1 MPFPV
6 AALTHDTLVERAH
19 SVVKIHIQLADY
31 LDEVVVLQSNLW
43 AY

>member
-1 MPFPV
+1 V
-6 AALTHDTLVERAH
+6 GLTRDTLVEHAR

-31 LDEVVVLQSNLW
+31 LGGVVVLQSNLW